1 MTNETSYRNFV
12 AAVAPDQVTIEP
24 PRADLVRRQDVVQV
38 VDRLVDG
45 YMTQQGALLDQVRQ
59 ESTGNGYLSGADQV
73 RERRRTSGMYLT
85 AYGMVSGLTMGGLA
99 CLGTLAGMEGAAALA
114 GWMFGTGALTMAL
127 TWVRHGDEF
136 KHSPEGIARHLLD
149 WHGSIAE
156 YESETR
162 RLSLQW
168 EHDAEERRQAAQVR
182 AAADG
187 RALAELRVKELDARR
202 RNIEAQRSQAAP
214 YADRYRGRWG
224 TESLQDAQDG
234 AGQAQAGRQVQSID
248 DDAETPTTDATPTGG
263 ATLAGWQAA
272 LVTWVVTLYEPGAI
286 TEGGIIKGR
295 VPWAQRSPW
304 VDADKQAAL
313 RACCTLRPALIEQA
327 DGGRWRLRIEAFSTA
342 DQALSVLT
350 PRLIDY

>member
-1 MTNETSYRNFV
+1 MTNRYDQAVNFV
-12 AAVAPDQVTIEP
+12 AAEPSITIEP
-24 PRADLVRRQDVVQV
+24 PRADLIRRQDVVQT
-38 VDRLVDG
+38 VDRMIDG
-45 YMTQQGALLDQVRQ
+45 YMTQQRGLLDQVQ
-59 ESTGNGYLSGADQV
+59 GETTHSGFLSGADQV

-99 CLGTLAGMEGAAALA
+99 YLGTLAGMEGAAALA

-127 TWVRHGDEF
+127 AWVRHGDEF

-162 RLSLQW
+162 RLSIQW
-168 EHDAEERRQAAQVR
+168 EHDAEQRRQGAQER
-182 AAADG
+182 ASADG
-187 RALAELRVKELDARR
+187 RALAQLRVDELAERR
-202 RNIEAQRSQAAP
+202 RTIEAQRVQMYAEPAQTAIDGLGRTTAA
-214 YADRYRGRWG
+214 
-224 TESLQDAQDG
+224 L
-234 AGQAQAGRQVQSID
+234 QVQSID
-248 DDAETPTTDATPTGG
+248 DAPTDDSS
-263 ATLAGWQAA
+263 GWQGG
-272 LVTWVVTLYEPGAI
+272 VVQWIVTLYDAGAI

-342 DQALSVLT
+342 DQALSVLS
-350 PRLIDY
+350 PRLS

>member
-1 MTNETSYRNFV
+1 MNDQRTMHNFV

-24 PRADLVRRQDVVQV
+24 AQTSLIKRGDVVNV
-38 VDRLVDG
+38 VERMIDG
-45 YMTQQGALLDQVRQ
+45 YMTQQRGLLDQVQ
-59 ESTGNGYLSGADQV
+59 GETTHAGFLSGADQV

-85 AYGMVSGLTMGGLA
+85 TYGMVSGLTMGGLA
-99 CLGTLAGMEGAAALA
+99 YLGTLAGVEGAAALA
-114 GWMFGTGALTMAL
+114 VWMFGTGALTMLL

-168 EHDAEERRQAAQVR
+168 EFDAEARRQAAQDR

-202 RNIEAQRSQAAP
+202 RTIEAQTERRM
-214 YADRYRGRWG
+214 YA
-224 TESLQDAQDG
+224 EPAQTAIAG
-234 AGQAQAGRQVQSID
+234 AGRTEAALQVQSID
-248 DDAETPTTDATPTGG
+248 DAPTDDSGG
-263 ATLAGWQAA
+263 STADGWQAA
-272 LVTWVVTLYEPGAI
+272 LVQWVVTLYADGAL
-286 TEGGIIKGR
+286 TGNGIIRGR
-295 VPWAQRSPW
+295 APWAQRSPW
-304 VDADKQAAL
+304 VESDKQAAL

-342 DQALSVLT
+342 DQALSVLR

>member
-1 MTNETSYRNFV
+1 MTNRYDQAVNFV
-12 AAVAPDQVTIEP
+12 AAEPSITIEP
-24 PRADLVRRQDVVQV
+24 ARADLIRRADVVQT
-38 VDRLVDG
+38 VDRMIDG
-45 YMTQQGALLDQVRQ
+45 YMTQQRTLLDQVQ
-59 ESTGNGYLSGADQV
+59 GETTHNGFLSGADQV
-73 RERRRTSGMYLT
+73 RERRKTSGMYLT
-85 AYGMVSGLTMGGLA
+85 AYGMVSGLTMGGLTY
-99 CLGTLAGMEGAAALA
+99 LGTLAGVEGAAALA
-114 GWMFGTGALTMAL
+114 VWMFGTGALTMLLA
-127 TWVRHGDEF
+127 WVRHGDEF

-168 EHDAEERRQAAQVR
+168 EHEAEARRQAAQER
-182 AAADG
+182 AAEHG
-187 RALAELRVKELDARR
+187 RQLAQLRIDELDARR
-202 RNIEAQRSQAAP
+202 RTIEAQTERRM
-214 YADRYRGRWG
+214 YA
-224 TESLQDAQDG
+224 ESPSTAI
-234 AGQAQAGRQVQSID
+234 AGRGDAVTGSQVQSID
-248 DDAETPTTDATPTGG
+248 DAPNDDSSG
-263 ATLAGWQAA
+263 AVGDGWQGA
-272 LVTWVVTLYEPGAI
+272 LVQWIVTLYDVGAI

-327 DGGRWRLRIEAFSTA
+327 QDGGRWRLRIEAFSTA

>member
-99 CLGTLAGMEGAAALA
+99 YLGTLAGMEGAAALA

-127 TWVRHGDEF
+127 AWVRHGDEF

-162 RLSLQW
+162 RLSIQW
-168 EHDAEERRQAAQVR
+168 EHDAEQRRQGAQER
-182 AAADG
+182 ASADG
-187 RALAELRVKELDARR
+187 RALAQLRVDELAERR
-202 RNIEAQRSQAAP
+202 RNIEAQRTQADP
-214 YADRYRGRWG
+214 YADRFRGQWG
-224 TESLQDAQDG
+224 TEASQSAQEAPRRAENG
-234 AGQAQAGRQVQSID
+234 LQVQSVD
-248 DDAETPTTDATPTGG
+248 DDAETPTAG
-263 ATLAGWQAA
+263 APPDGDGAGWRAA
-272 LVTWVVTLYEPGAI
+272 LITWVAGLYSTPGAV
-286 TEGGIIKGR
+286 TEGGVIR
-295 VPWAQRSPW
+295 QRAPWAARSSW
-304 VDADKQAAL
+304 TEADKREAQ
-313 RACCTLRPALIEQA
+313 RVCVSMRPALIEQVE
-327 DGGRWRLRIEAFSTA
+327 GGRWRLRREMFADA
-342 DQALSVLT
+342 DQALYILS
-350 PRLIDY
+350 PRLS

>member
-162 RLSLQW
+162 RLSIQW
-168 EHDAEERRQAAQVR
+168 EHDAEQRRQGAQER
-182 AAADG
+182 ASADG
-187 RALAELRVKELDARR
+187 RALAQLRVDELAERR
-202 RNIEAQRSQAAP
+202 RNIEAQTERRM
-214 YADRYRGRWG
+214 YAEPAQ
-224 TESLQDAQDG
+224 TLQDG
-234 AGQAQAGRQVQSID
+234 LGRTTAALQVQSID
-248 DDAETPTTDATPTGG
+248 DAPTDDSGG
-263 ATLAGWQAA
+263 TVGDGWQGA
-272 LVTWVVTLYEPGAI
+272 LVQWVASLYEPGNMTAD
-286 TEGGIIKGR
+286 GIIR
-295 VPWAQRSPW
+295 QRAPWAARSSW
-304 VDADKQAAL
+304 VESDKAEA
-313 RACCTLRPALIEQA
+313 RRVCCEMYPKLIEPA
-327 DGGRWRLRIEAFSTA
+327 PGGQWRLRRAVFTTV
-342 DQALSVLT
+342 DQVMQILT
-350 PRLIDY
+350 PRLS

>member
-24 PRADLVRRQDVVQV
+24 PRADLVRRQDVVNV

-127 TWVRHGDEF
+127 TWLRHGDEF

-162 RLSLQW
+162 RLSIQW
-168 EHDAEERRQAAQVR
+168 EHDAEQRRQGAQER
-182 AAADG
+182 ASADG
-187 RALAELRVKELDARR
+187 RALAQLRVDELAERR
-202 RNIEAQRSQAAP
+202 RNIEAQTERRM
-214 YADRYRGRWG
+214 YAEPAQ
-224 TESLQDAQDG
+224 TLQDG
-234 AGQAQAGRQVQSID
+234 TGRTEAALQVQSVD
-248 DDAETPTTDATPTGG
+248 DDAETPTTG
-263 ATLAGWQAA
+263 APPDSDGPAWQAA
-272 LVTWVVTLYEPGAI
+272 LIAWVAGLYSTPGAV
-286 TEGGIIKGR
+286 TDGGVIR
-295 VPWAQRSPW
+295 QQSPWAARSSW
-304 VDADKQAAL
+304 TEADKREAQ
-313 RACCTLRPALIEQA
+313 RVCVSMRPALIEQVE
-327 DGGRWRLRIEAFSTA
+327 GGRWRLRREMFADA
-342 DQALSVLT
+342 DQAMYILS
-350 PRLIDY
+350 PRLS